1 MTRKE
6 LKEIIVKV
14 INKLQKKAETA
25 PTPACLYNDGLCD
38 VTTKYGINEEG

>member
-14 INKLQKKAETA
+14 IDKLQKKADNA

-38 VTTKYGINEEG
+38 VTTKYAVGEEA